1 MKAGL
6 ELPVYLQCITIV
18 HVRPY
23 FLTYS
28 WRHSLMSLVLWNL
41 GCNCRYQAKACK
53 TLNPCLGCLSGL
65 EGFEGSSGR
74 GTVPHHPQR
83 RAFLST
89 LQTERDHWGK
99 PKGRASPTHGSH
111 VLMYMTCSSPRQGS
125 SYVSSVDWTWTK
137 AKSRCNPPPLPT
149 APIS

>member
-6 ELPVYLQCITIV
+6 ELPVYIPCITMV
-18 HVRPY
+18 HVRPC

-28 WRHSLMSLVLWNL
+28 WRHSWMSLVLWNL
-41 GCNCRYQAKACK
+41 GCNYRYQAKACK

-89 LQTERDHWGK
+89 LETERDHGWK
-99 PKGRASPTHGSH
+99 PKGRASPTHRSH
-111 VLMYMTCSSPRQGS
+111 VLMYTSRSSPSQGS
-125 SYVSSVDWTWTK
+125 SYVSSVDWIWIK